1 MKENIFMIKLDFSRE
16 ILKARNQGKNWG
28 KILDS
33 SKPEVITRKKN
44 QILFM
49 SIDTTAS
56 AKYISKS
63 NPTIY

>member
-33 SKPEVITRKKN
+33 SKPEVITRNKKLDIIHEHRYN
-44 QILFM
+44 SF
-49 SIDTTAS
+49 
-56 AKYISKS
+56 SK
-63 NPTIY
+63 IY